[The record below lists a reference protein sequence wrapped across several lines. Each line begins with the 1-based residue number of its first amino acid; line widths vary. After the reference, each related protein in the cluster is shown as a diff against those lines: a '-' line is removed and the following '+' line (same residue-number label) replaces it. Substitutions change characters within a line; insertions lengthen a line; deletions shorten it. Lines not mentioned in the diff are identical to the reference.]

1 MRKSSCGETESKM
14 LELLAGKL
22 DRHLLIGLCSS
33 LLKAAGRLQ
42 AVGAVCIDQLKGE
55 SSGQAVPLLGLLL
68 LELAM

>member
-14 LELLAGKL
+14 MELLAGKL
-22 DRHLLIGLCSS
+22 ARHLLIGLCSS
-33 LLKAAGRLQ
+33 LLKA

-68 LELAM
+68 PELAM